1 MRESPAKCVR
11 VGRSAGTSSMPAGHC
26 MVTKRIQSPTRCVQP
41 EMGGVRED
49 SAVME
54 ETWKANMPF
63 QLKRQVSNALP
74 KLEEDRRAMKAVATW

>member
-1 MRESPAKCVR
+1 MGGGGGGGGGPLSNLKLVAQGLCSLSYHVATAFIALLSSSSF
-11 VGRSAGTSSMPAGHC
+11 GSAFDTC
-26 MVTKRIQSPTRCVQP
+26 LYVQP

-63 QLKRQVSNALP
+63 QLI
-74 KLEEDRRAMKAVATW
+74 W